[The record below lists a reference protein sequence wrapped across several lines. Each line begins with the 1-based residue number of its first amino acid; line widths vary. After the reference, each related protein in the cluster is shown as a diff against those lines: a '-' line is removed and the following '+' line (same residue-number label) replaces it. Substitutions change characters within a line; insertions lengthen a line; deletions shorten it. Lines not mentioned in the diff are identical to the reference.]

1 MPSSRD
7 ATANR
12 PYEITKPVYDESGNE
27 IGTERFR
34 LEIDENDEI
43 IEVKIDK
50 EAEREA
56 KEDEAVVEGG
66 EMIGMTEEEAE
77 AEAAANARFNVRR
90 LQKLLKDKERL
101 DAEIIKRYQGQGV
114 TVTTGDGS
122 VCYLPTI

>member
-1 MPSSRD
+1 MPSTLD
-7 ATANR
+7 APANR
-12 PYEITKPVYDESGNE
+12 PYEITKPVYDDHGNE

-50 EAEREA
+50 EAERQA

-90 LQKLLKDKERL
+90 LQKLQKNKERL

-114 TVTTGDGS
+114 TVTRGDGS
-122 VCYLPTI
+122 VCYLPTT